1 MLRDGNVSTESGQ
14 VQFVGLGLLFFF
26 LAIALLLI
34 TRLQDVATISVIA
47 GALVEVISGVNFY
60 LYNRSSAQLAVFHRA
75 LDQTQ
80 RFLLAN
86 TICELLDTGAR
97 DKARTALV
105 RTIAERS
112 PNQ

>member
-1 MLRDGNVSTESGQ
+1 M
-14 VQFVGLGLLFFF
+14 FVGLGLLFFF
-26 LAIALLLI
+26 AAMMLLML

-60 LYNRSSAQLAVFHRA
+60 LYNKSSAQLAVFQQA

-86 TICELLDTGAR
+86 TICELLESETR
-97 DKARTALV
+97 DKARSELV
-105 RTIAERS
+105 HTIAER
-112 PNQ
+112 PPKQ